1 MPWTRS
7 TARSKRSSRRP
18 RRPSLRPA
26 RPPPPPFRRHR
37 HPEGDRGP
45 EMDRGASS
53 NSPETLVPASPY
65 RRVSRTANEQGGMTM
80 SQTIQIRE
88 RWRGR
93 RALVRISG
101 SILSGAAA
109 GKLLRSVR
117 GALARGMRDL
127 TIDLAGLSSIDC
139 GGIGALLL
147 CLEDAV
153 RHGATLRVARS
164 RGPTPAFLPLA
175 PPLNTLDRAGL
186 AGPVADAI
194 SPRASRSLAG
204 PK

>member
-1 MPWTRS
+1 
-7 TARSKRSSRRP
+7 
-18 RRPSLRPA
+18 
-26 RPPPPPFRRHR
+26 
-37 HPEGDRGP
+37 
-45 EMDRGASS
+45 
-53 NSPETLVPASPY
+53 
-65 RRVSRTANEQGGMTM
+65 M

-117 GALARGMRDL
+117 AALARGIRDL

-147 CLEDAV
+147 CLEDAE

-164 RGPTPAFLPLA
+164 RGRIRSMLA
-175 PPLNTLDRAGL
+175 LSALLNHLERGGMARTGVERL
-186 AGPVADAI
+186 ARRDVPVLVSA
-194 SPRASRSLAG
+194 
-204 PK
+204 